1 MIIVIKP
8 GVTENTSAPVFEY
21 IASKG
26 ADFEVTKMPHGD
38 IICVDDGNMALDAAF
53 LEGLDAVS
61 SVMRVT
67 EPYKLAG
74 RKFHP
79 EASVIDVAGKRFG
92 GGEFQIIAGP
102 CTVESG
108 EQINSLASAVKSS
121 GAGLLRGGAYK
132 PRTSPYDFQG
142 LRSGGL
148 RLLSEA
154 KALTGLPTVSEVMLP
169 EHIPLF
175 DDVDLLQVGARNMQ
189 NFELLKALSRTDKP
203 ILLKRGFGNTV
214 RELLTAAE
222 YIMAGGNK
230 NVILCERGIRSF
242 ETSTRNTLD
251 LSAVPVIH
259 KLSHLPVI
267 VDPSHAA
274 GYGAYVEP
282 LALAAVAAGADGLI
296 IEVHAEPGKALCD
309 GGQSVS
315 PDVLAGIVK
324 KANAIRQIIL

>member
-8 GVTENTSAPVFEY
+8 GVSGDASAPVFDY
-21 IASKG
+21 ISSKG
-26 ADFEVTKMPHGD
+26 ADYEVSKMPQGD
-38 IICVDDGNMALDAAF
+38 IICVKDGAMALDAAF

-79 EASVIDVAGKRFG
+79 GDSIIDAAGKRFG

-108 EQINSLASAVKSS
+108 KQLNSIACAVKDS

-142 LRSGGL
+142 LRETGL
-148 RLLSEA
+148 KLLSEA

-175 DDVDLLQVGARNMQ
+175 ADVDVLQVGARNMQ

-214 RELLTAAE
+214 KELLTAAE
-222 YIMAGGNK
+222 YIMAGGNEK
-230 NVILCERGIRSF
+230 VILCERGIRSF
-242 ETSTRNTLD
+242 EPSTRNTLD

-274 GYGAYVEP
+274 GYSAYVEP
-282 LALAAVAAGADGLI
+282 LALAAAAAGADGLI
-296 IEVHAEPGKALCD
+296 IEVHAEPGKAMCD
-309 GGQSVS
+309 GGQAVS
-315 PDVLAGIVK
+315 PAVLADIVR